1 MIIPL
6 LGYSIDNVIKSLED
20 DYINLFKWLLD
31 NQMQANR
38 NKCHPITSKESCIN
52 LKIGNIHIENSACEK
67 LLGVKLDN
75 KPNFN
80 KHLDGIIKIAS
91 RKVGALSMI
100 LPFMDLRILT
110 GKKHPKIKLQR

>member
-1 MIIPL
+1 
-6 LGYSIDNVIKSLED
+6 
-20 DYINLFKWLLD
+20 
-31 NQMQANR
+31 MQANR
-38 NKCHPITSKESCIN
+38 NKCHPITSEESCIN
-52 LKIGNIHIENSACEK
+52 LKVGNINIENSACEK

-91 RKVGALSMI
+91 RKIGALSMI
-100 LPFMDLRILT
+100 LPFMDLRIPT